1 MTPRDNL
8 LGLYRREG
16 FGSVPAGFIL
26 CDSLELEFG
35 KRYPEAESYQDH
47 FNFPY
52 RIIVDP
58 GFSWNFD
65 NLDMIMKQTKVDW
78 HKFYPEGFVY
88 DVKFDGWGIAHEDNP
103 NSMHMTQMHH
113 PMKNFTTLDEM
124 KAYPLPDYTLVDFSP
139 LQKKMDKIHEKGL
152 AVFVW
157 QECTIWETAWYLRSM
172 ENLMTDMAMEDEK
185 ATWLFDQITE
195 RACYRAEIFARQGA
209 DIIGLGDDIGMQESI
224 MMSVEM
230 YQQWLKPGIKKVI
243 QAAKNANPEVLISYH
258 SCGFIEPFIPD
269 LIDAGVDILNP
280 VQPECMDFKEIY
292 DKYGSQISFNGTI
305 GTQKLMPFGTP
316 EEVKQEVT
324 RNLDIAGE
332 KGGLFCCPTHLLEP
346 EVPWE
351 NIEAYVAACN
361 EYAVPDFKKD
371 NAGG

>member
-65 NLDMIMKQTKVDW
+65 NLDMIVEQTKVDW

-124 KAYPLPDYTLVDFSP
+124 KAYPALVP
-139 LQKKMDKIHEKGL
+139 EKQSVSVKLFENKSMHQFGL
-152 AVFVW
+152 LFGFVYW
-157 QECTIWETAWYLRSM
+157 VECR
-172 ENLMTDMAMEDEK
+172 
-185 ATWLFDQITE
+185 
-195 RACYRAEIFARQGA
+195 RHC
-209 DIIGLGDDIGMQESI
+209 
-224 MMSVEM
+224 
-230 YQQWLKPGIKKVI
+230 
-243 QAAKNANPEVLISYH
+243 
-258 SCGFIEPFIPD
+258 D
-269 LIDAGVDILNP
+269 L
-280 VQPECMDFKEIY
+280 
-292 DKYGSQISFNGTI
+292 T
-305 GTQKLMPFGTP
+305 
-316 EEVKQEVT
+316 
-324 RNLDIAGE
+324 IAG
-332 KGGLFCCPTHLLEP
+332 T
-346 EVPWE
+346 
-351 NIEAYVAACN
+351 
-361 EYAVPDFKKD
+361 
-371 NAGG
+371 

>member
-1 MTPRDNL
+1 MTPRENL
-8 LGLYRREG
+8 LRLYRKEG
-16 FGSVPAGFIL
+16 FGSVPVGFIL
-26 CDSLELEFG
+26 CESLELEFV

-47 FNFPY
+47 YNFPY

-65 NLDMIMKQTKVDW
+65 NLDMIVEQTKVDW

-103 NSMHMTQMHH
+103 NSMHMTKMHH
-113 PMKNFTTLDEM
+113 PMKDFTTLDEM
-124 KAYPLPDYTLVDFSP
+124 KAYPLPDYNLVDFSP
-139 LQKKMDKIHEKGL
+139 LQMRMDEIHKQGL
-152 AVFVW
+152 AVFIW
-157 QECTIWETAWYLRSM
+157 QECTFWEVAWYLRSM

-185 ATWLFDQITE
+185 ASWLLDQIID
-195 RACYRAEIFARQGA
+195 RACYRAEIFTRQGA
-209 DIIGLGDDIGMQESI
+209 DIIGLGDDIGMQEST

-230 YQQWLKPGIKKVI
+230 YRQWLKPGLVRVI

-280 VQPECMDFKEIY
+280 VQPECMDFKEIHN
-292 DKYGSQISFNGTI
+292 KYGSQISFSGTI

-351 NIEAYVAACN
+351 NIEAYIAACS
-361 EYAVPDFKKD
+361 EYR
-371 NAGG
+371 